1 MTRSTVVV
9 AMIAMLVGA
18 VPGVSAQALA
28 EGERIRIT
36 ERDAGVAA
44 EISQELGESL
54 PTPRKF
60 AGIVGS
66 LDDAPSLIE
75 LQNGNIP
82 RRVLTAG
89 SLVRIRHAAESGQLQ
104 GVVASVDD
112 TALTLVEKERGVR
125 VRIPISSIT
134 HAEMKVGE
142 KRHWLRGG
150 WWVLGSGC

>member
-1 MTRSTVVV
+1 MRRSTVVV

-82 RRVLTAG
+82 RRVHTEGGHSDPSSPLC
-89 SLVRIRHAAESGQLQ
+89 AARQRFLESPP
-104 GVVASVDD
+104 
-112 TALTLVEKERGVR
+112 R
-125 VRIPISSIT
+125 VPRLP
-134 HAEMKVGE
+134 
-142 KRHWLRGG
+142 
-150 WWVLGSGC
+150 SGPFGHCSGIL